1 MENILDI
8 VIIGG
13 GPAGYTCALY
23 GARAGF
29 NVVVFEKFY
38 AGGQMAITEMVENYP
53 GFELGIDGF
62 ELAEKMKAQAE
73 RFGVKTLLEE
83 VSELSL
89 DGKTKKIIANG
100 KEYLSKTVVIATG
113 ANPKELGVKNEDKFK
128 GRGVHYCASCDGMF
142 YKNKTVAVVGGGD
155 TAVGDAMLLSRVA
168 NKVYLIHRRDS
179 LKATKIYHDALFKL
193 ENVSVIYDS
202 VVAEISGENSF
213 EGLVIENVK
222 TKEKSQ
228 ILCDGVFVSI
238 GRKPVTKLI
247 ENIVNLDENGYV
259 IAGED
264 TKTNIEGI
272 YAIGDVRTKPLRQ
285 VVTAVGDGANA
296 VYFIE
301 NYILKSY

>member
-1 MENILDI
+1 MNNVYDI

-23 GARAGF
+23 GARSGL

-38 AGGQMAITEMVENYP
+38 AGGQMAITEKVENYP

-62 ELAEKMKAQAE
+62 ELAEKMKTQAE
-73 RFGVKTLLEE
+73 RFGMKTLLEE

-89 DGKTKKIIANG
+89 DGKIKKIIANG

-113 ANPKELGVKNEDKFK
+113 ANPKELGVLNEEKFK
-128 GRGVHYCASCDGMF
+128 GKGVHYCASCDGMF
-142 YKNKTVAVVGGGD
+142 YKNKTVAVIGGGD

-179 LKATKIYHDALFKL
+179 LKATKVYHDALFNL

-202 VVAEISGENSF
+202 VVSEIKGENTF
-213 EGLVIENVK
+213 DGIVIENVK

-247 ENIVNLDENGYV
+247 ENTINLDENGYV
-259 IAGED
+259 IAGEN
-264 TKTNIEGI
+264 TMTNIDGV

-296 VYFIE
+296 VYYIE
-301 NYILKSY
+301 EYLAKS